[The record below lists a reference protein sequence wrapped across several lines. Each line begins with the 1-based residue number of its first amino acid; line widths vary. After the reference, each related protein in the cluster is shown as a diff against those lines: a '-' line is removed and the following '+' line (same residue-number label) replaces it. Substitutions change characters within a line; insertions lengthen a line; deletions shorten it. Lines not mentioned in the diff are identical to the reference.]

1 MFCHFQSLS
10 DKMKPFLAFAIAVG
24 VAKIIWIP
32 TERVKSPVAT
42 YGVIGAFVVGSIGFI
57 GGFLGPIILRPESPQ
72 GPLLGIFFTGPI
84 GFVVGLVGGI
94 VYGLK
99 MEKRQ
104 RK

>member
-1 MFCHFQSLS
+1 
-10 DKMKPFLAFAIAVG
+10 MKPFLAFAIAVG

-42 YGVIGAFVVGSIGFI
+42 YGVIGDFVVGSIGFI

-72 GPLLGIFFTGPI
+72 GPLFGIFFTGPI

-94 VYGLK
+94 IYGLK

>member
-1 MFCHFQSLS
+1 M
-10 DKMKPFLAFAIAVG
+10 
-24 VAKIIWIP
+24 
-32 TERVKSPVAT
+32 
-42 YGVIGAFVVGSIGFI
+42 GSIGFI